1 MPQGYRLAP
10 RYASTWLVVTACAAL
25 VSSGCNLGGHRDVHP
40 FLNEP
45 FPEKLSAWHLFAAS
59 AQGGHL
65 APNAGVLPYDLNTPL
80 FSDYADKY
88 RFVWMPSGSSAVYK
102 DDVPFEFP
110 VGTIFAKSFAFP
122 VEGRRGAGEERLI
135 ETRLLVHTKSAWVPL
150 PYIWN
155 ASQTEATLQIVP
167 DPVHIRYTDGAGRGH
182 DFTYQVP
189 NTNECHECHD
199 NNKSL
204 QPIGPKA
211 RNLNKDFSYRDG
223 TANQLARWTTVG
235 YLRGAPEPAAAPR
248 AARWSEPTTG
258 SLDSRAL
265 AYLDNNCA
273 HCHQPGGTAGYT
285 GVDFRLG
292 HFDARRFGICKHP
305 NSAGNMG
312 DRRYDLVPGRPDQ
325 SILVYRLESTAPK
338 IMMPQIG
345 RAVVHAEGVALTR
358 EWVSSLP
365 GASCGAFASR

>member
-1 MPQGYRLAP
+1 MLVRQRIAP
-10 RYASTWLVVTACAAL
+10 RLMGFAFFALACMAG
-25 VSSGCNLGGHRDVHP
+25 VFSGCNLDFHRDVR
-40 FLNEP
+40 LYLEEP
-45 FPEKLSAWHLFAAS
+45 FPQKLSAWHLFTVS
-59 AQGGHL
+59 RGHL
-65 APNAGVLPYDLNTPL
+65 TPNARVLPYDLNTPL

-88 RFVWMPSGSSAVYK
+88 RFIWMPPGNSAEYRE
-102 DDVPFEFP
+102 DVPFEFP

-122 VEGRRGAGEERLI
+122 AEHQSGEERLI
-135 ETRLLVHTKSAWVPL
+135 ETRLLVRTKSAWVPL

-155 ASQTEATLQIVP
+155 DRQTEATLQLVP
-167 DPVHIRYTDGAGRGH
+167 NPVAIRYRDAAGRAH
-182 DFTYQVP
+182 NFTYQIP
-189 NTNECHECHD
+189 NTNECRECHD

-211 RNLNKDFSYRDG
+211 RNLNKDFSYSDG
-223 TANQLARWTTVG
+223 AANQLARWTAVG
-235 YLRGAPEPAAAPR
+235 YLHGAPAPAAAPR
-248 AARWSEPTTG
+248 AAKWSEPSTG
-258 SLDSRAL
+258 SLDERAR

-292 HFDARRFGICKHP
+292 HFNPRGFGVCKHP

-312 DRRYDLVPGRPDQ
+312 DRRYDLVPGRPDD

-345 RAVVHAEGVALTR
+345 RAVVHTEGVALLR
-358 EWVSSLP
+358 EWVTALQ
-365 GASCGAFASR
+365 GAACNLAAPR